1 MTEVTCQMTLVEEAY
16 DARNFR
22 QREIRLNQHLLG
34 ARDSFLREVDM
45 RRHPGGLL
53 KLSRK
58 MMH

>member
-1 MTEVTCQMTLVEEAY
+1 MTLVEKAY
-16 DARNFR
+16 DARDFR

>member
-1 MTEVTCQMTLVEEAY
+1 MTLVEKAHG
-16 DARNFR
+16 DRNFR

-34 ARDSFLREVDM
+34 ALDSLLYEVDV
-45 RRHPGGLL
+45 RGHPDGLL